1 MTEKN
6 TTVRE
11 SLLTNRAFKIVGY
24 LSLISLIIV
33 LIAPILPSFP
43 YKGKVINFIAG
54 IFFFAFGD
62 WLVTF
67 LQHHSV
73 NAIISIIVGY
83 TLALIIGVLL
93 MFYSVAI

>member
-1 MTEKN
+1 MTEKYS
-6 TTVRE
+6 TVRE
-11 SLLTNRAFKIVGY
+11 SLLNNRAFKIVGY
-24 LSLISLIIV
+24 LSLILLIIV

-43 YKGKVINFIAG
+43 YKEKVMNFIAG
-54 IFFFAFGD
+54 IFFFAFAD

-73 NAIISIIVGY
+73 NVVISFIVGY

-93 MFYSVAI
+93 LFYVAAI